1 MIAAVAAHV
10 GAAEEA
16 AAEEAAAVE
25 AAAVVCVVPV
35 VDIVVAVG
43 PFAWVGFGE
52 GFEELVVAVAV
63 LGHIV
68 EFDIAVRLTVFV
80 DLVELSVVAEVQED
94 SFVDAALDSTVER
107 QFDIA
112 VVEGVGG

>member
-10 GAAEEA
+10 VAAEDE
-16 AAEEAAAVE
+16 E
-25 AAAVVCVVPV
+25 AAAVVCVVPA
-35 VDIVVAVG
+35 VDIDVAVG

-68 EFDIAVRLTVFV
+68 EFDIAVRLIVFV
-80 DLVELSVVAEVQED
+80 DLVELSVVAEAQED